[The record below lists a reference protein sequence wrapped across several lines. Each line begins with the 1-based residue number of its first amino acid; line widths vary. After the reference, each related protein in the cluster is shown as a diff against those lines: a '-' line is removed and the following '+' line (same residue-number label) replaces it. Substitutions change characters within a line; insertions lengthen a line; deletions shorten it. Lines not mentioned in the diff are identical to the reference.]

1 MDSSIGN
8 LILTN
13 LAFWV
18 FVLYP
23 VVPKLLLVL
32 FLSWLEL
39 RSELGNNYIKG
50 SKYGWIG
57 FSMSN
62 SVILWLNSSQKWTRL
77 IWISNWTHLFCY
89 LLFTIIYLF
98 DSDYIANQI
107 HLDWSRAESGFGN
120 IFWPQGGLWNFQSR
134 LT

>member
-32 FLSWLEL
+32 FLSWLKL
-39 RSELGNNYIKG
+39 RSELSNNYIKG

-62 SVILWLNSSQKWTRL
+62 SVILWLISSQKWTRL

-89 LLFTIIYLF
+89 LLFTIYLF
-98 DSDYIANQI
+98 IWQWLYSQPDSSGLKQSWIWVWQQ
-107 HLDWSRAESGFGN
+107 AELS
-120 IFWPQGGLWNFQSR
+120 WVKPKR
-134 LT
+134 V